1 MTIAF
6 WIITGITALA
16 FLGAGAMKLIRPIP
30 ALKEAG
36 MGWVEDYSGS
46 TVRLI
51 ALAEVVG
58 AIGLILPV
66 STGIAPILSPIAG
79 VALAILMAGAVV
91 VHLRRKESPVA
102 AIVLTALPL
111 AAAVLGFGVVTG

>member
-16 FLGAGAMKLIRPIP
+16 FLGAGAMKLIRPVP

-66 STGIAPILSPIAG
+66 STGVAPTLSPIAG

-91 VHLRRKESPVA
+91 VHLRRRESPVP

-111 AAAVLGFGVVTG
+111 AAAVLGFSVVTG

>member
-91 VHLRRKESPVA
+91 VHLRRKESPVP

>member
-30 ALKEAG
+30 ALREAG

-66 STGIAPILSPIAG
+66 STGIAPILGPIAG

-91 VHLRRKESPVA
+91 VHLRRKESPVP

-111 AAAVLGFGVVTG
+111 AAAVLGFSVVTG

>member
-36 MGWVEDYSGS
+36 MGWVEDYSGG

-91 VHLRRKESPVA
+91 VHLRRKESPVP

>member
-36 MGWVEDYSGS
+36 MGWVEDYSGG

>member
-91 VHLRRKESPVA
+91 VHLRRKESPVP

-111 AAAVLGFGVVTG
+111 AAAVLGFSVVTG